1 MENTKSNINNN
12 VNKNSGN
19 STNKEVVLQLSKEL
33 VEAHIV
39 SEIKYIP
46 EQKLLKLT
54 FSDIYNNE
62 TLAIQGDVKNWYV
75 WTDRIE
81 SSIKKRMP
89 KLNNNQRLMIETTIN
104 NNIDLL

>member
-33 VEAHIV
+33 VDAHIV

-54 FSDIYNNE
+54 VSDIYNNE
-62 TLAIQGDVKNWYV
+62 TLAIQGMLK
-75 WTDRIE
+75 TGMFGQTE
-81 SSIKKRMP
+81 
-89 KLNNNQRLMIETTIN
+89 
-104 NNIDLL
+104 